1 MLANVSLEEAW
12 DSLLSQVIPLPC
24 ESVPLLQA
32 IDRVSFLDLVT
43 TRDLPPWPQ
52 ASVDGYAVPG
62 DLFGLHRDYI
72 VRESLQRGDRPGS
85 PLLPGQ
91 AASVVTGGPL
101 PDGAGAVV
109 PWEQAVLS
117 GNRVVLPGEIVSGS
131 NIKLRGEDFM
141 AGELLARR
149 GTRLGPGRI
158 GVLAAMGKREVPVFR
173 RPRVAILSLGR
184 GVVPCQTL
192 ADGGLV
198 WDSNGPL
205 LASLVYRDGGQVIGV
220 EVSGGEACAGIGD
233 RLGDRLKELIPQSD
247 LVLTIGGA
255 ASGSD
260 DQALSALRGLGARML
275 FWGMRVKPGSH
286 SGAAILDS
294 RLVISLPGNPAACA
308 VAYQLLASP
317 ALHALQGLDPYP
329 QRFSAQCTGS
339 FPKKGGPRR
348 FLRGYVFYREDGWA
362 VSLLPGQKSSMLRSL
377 VEWNALVELP
387 AGHTPLEAGAPVSVL
402 LLSPI
407 PLPKGEYDGELKIT
421 PSFVQSL
428 SRLPVS
434 L

>member
-1 MLANVSLEEAW
+1 
-12 DSLLSQVIPLPC
+12 
-24 ESVPLLQA
+24 
-32 IDRVSFLDLVT
+32 
-43 TRDLPPWPQ
+43 
-52 ASVDGYAVPG
+52 
-62 DLFGLHRDYI
+62 
-72 VRESLQRGDRPGS
+72 
-85 PLLPGQ
+85 LPG
-91 AASVVTGGPL
+91 
-101 PDGAGAVV
+101 GAGAVV
-109 PWEQAVLS
+109 PWEQVSLA

-131 NIKLRGEDFM
+131 NIKQQGEDFM

-173 RPRVAILSLGR
+173 RPRVTILSLGR

-205 LASLVYRDGGQVIGV
+205 LASLVSRDGGQLIGV
-220 EVSGGEACAGIGD
+220 EVSGGEACAGI
-233 RLGDRLKELIPQSD
+233 GDRLKELIPQSD

-255 ASGSD
+255 ASGTD
-260 DQALSALRGLGARML
+260 DQALFALRGIGARVL

-286 SGAAILDS
+286 SGAAVMDS

-308 VAYQLLASP
+308 VAYQLLAST

-329 QRFSAQCTGS
+329 QRLSAQCTGS

-362 VSLLPGQKSSMLRSL
+362 VNILPGQKSSMLRSL

-387 AGHTPLEAGAPVSVL
+387 AGHTPLEAGTPVSVL

-407 PLPKGEYDGELKIT
+407 PLAERRK
-421 PSFVQSL
+421 
-428 SRLPVS
+428 RR
-434 L
+434 